1 MNDAAGLGQE
11 TGAAPPGAMAA
22 STATGHPTPR
32 EPAAAGDALREAM
45 AFVSAATEAGI
56 TVRLLGGIAVRI
68 LCPDYPP
75 RPVAGVQDI
84 DLATVTPARK
94 ALQTFLID
102 QGHQPDKTF
111 NALYGHKQLYFT
123 SAASGRPIDVLVDR
137 LAMCHELDFR
147 DRITKMPYTL
157 DLVDMLL
164 SKLQIVRLNEKD
176 ARDII
181 YLLSAHPVQH
191 EAPPGSISLEAFRA
205 IVAND
210 WGWWRT
216 ATLNL
221 TKIQALI
228 RQETDRLVPANP
240 QHDPAAQAS
249 TLITAANE
257 VPKSKRWKL
266 RARIGD
272 RVRWYQE
279 PDEST
284 HH

>member
-1 MNDAAGLGQE
+1 MNDAAGLGRE
-11 TGAAPPGAMAA
+11 TGAALPGATGA
-22 STATGHPTPR
+22 SAQAGRATPR
-32 EPAAAGDALREAM
+32 EPAAVASVLREAR
-45 AFVSAATEAGI
+45 AIVSAATEAGI
-56 TVRLLGGIAVRI
+56 TVRLLGGMAVRM
-68 LCPDYPP
+68 LCPDYPQ
-75 RPVAGVQDI
+75 RLVAGKQDI

-102 QGHQPDKTF
+102 QGHKPDTTF
-111 NALYGHKQLYFT
+111 NALYGHRQLYFT
-123 SAASGRPIDVLVDR
+123 SGVSGRPIDVLVDR
-137 LAMCHELDFR
+137 LVMCHELDFR
-147 DRITKMPYTL
+147 DRITKVPYTL
-157 DLVDMLL
+157 DVVDLLL
-164 SKLQIVRLNEKD
+164 SKLQIVKLNEKD

-181 YLLSAHPVQH
+181 YLLAAHPLQD
-191 EAPPGSISLEAFRA
+191 EAAPESISLETFRA
-205 IVAND
+205 IVSTD

-216 ATLNL
+216 ATMNL
-221 TKIQALI
+221 EKIQALI
-228 RQETDRLVPANP
+228 REEADRLVPANTK
-240 QHDPAAQAS
+240 HDPTAQAS

>member
-56 TVRLLGGIAVRI
+56 TVRLLGGMAVRI

-75 RPVAGVQDI
+75 RPVTGLQDI

-102 QGHQPDKTF
+102 QGHRPDKTF

-123 SAASGRPIDVLVDR
+123 SAVSGRPIDVLVDR
-137 LAMCHELDFR
+137 LVMCHELDFR
-147 DRITKMPYTL
+147 DRITKMPCTL
-157 DLVDMLL
+157 DVVDMLL
-164 SKLQIVRLNEKD
+164 SKLQIIRLNEKD
-176 ARDII
+176 AQDII

-191 EAPPGSISLEAFRA
+191 EAAPGSISLEAFRA

-216 ATLNL
+216 ATMNL
-221 TKIQALI
+221 EKIQALI
-228 RQETDRLVPANP
+228 RQETDRRVPANA